1 MNVKYITPLMVFL
14 MGSLLNLS
22 AQESQATIVPKQE
35 KSNLTFYAG
44 INPISLLAFLPNN
57 IGSYA
62 TGFGIA
68 SNQEYGVSL
77 YGGMHFA
84 KAHSFEM
91 RLSTGPDIGK
101 VWDTQ
106 IQLGYI
112 WYPFEQFMNKNGGL
126 NTGLMFRQFFWNQ
139 RQTNYVTYNF
149 TPELLLGWR
158 FKVKSLAFDVRVGW
172 NIFFYQWSTKPQTKD
187 GAGSM
192 PFPFNLTLTT
202 GIAWQF

>member
-1 MNVKYITPLMVFL
+1 MKIKYIVLSMTLV
-14 MGSLLNLS
+14 MGSLWNLS
-22 AQESQATIVPKQE
+22 AQEPQTVTAPKQE

-44 INPISLLAFLPNN
+44 INPISLLAFLPNGT
-57 IGSYA
+57 GSYA

-84 KAHSFEM
+84 KAHSLEM
-91 RLSTGPDIGK
+91 RLSTGPDLG

-112 WYPFEQFMNKNGGL
+112 WYPLEQFINKNGGL
-126 NTGLMFRQFFWNQ
+126 NTGLMLRQSFWNH
-139 RQTNYVTYNF
+139 RQTDYVTYNF
-149 TPELLLGWR
+149 APELLLGWR
-158 FKVKSLAFDVRVGW
+158 FNVKSLIFDVRAGW
-172 NIFFYQWSTKPQTKD
+172 NMVFYQWSTKPQTKD
-187 GAGSM
+187 GVGSM